1 MNHGILA
8 PFVLQSCNLAT
19 LQDCT
24 HSTYQGCKREENC
37 YRMPTFTYQEIDF
50 QISVKEGFYH
60 YQQKVSPAY
69 SVSETNLDW
78 AAIVVH
84 RLPGRFREDQWF
96 VSEQTTGS
104 SIEIPK
110 TTSRDEAVQHAITK
124 IQQMGRDSYEK
135 ALARTQT
142 KKGKSWKPKR

>member
-1 MNHGILA
+1 ME
-8 PFVLQSCNLAT
+8 T
-19 LQDCT
+19 
-24 HSTYQGCKREENC
+24 E
-37 YRMPTFTYQEIDF
+37 FTYQEIDF

-69 SVSETNLDW
+69 LVGGTGLDW
-78 AAIVVH
+78 ASLVVH
-84 RLPGRFREDQWF
+84 RLPGHFRKDQWF

-110 TTSRDEAVQHAITK
+110 TTSRSEAVHHAVTK
-124 IQQMGRDSYEK
+124 IQQMGRESYQK

-142 KKGKSWKPKR
+142 RKAKSWKPKR

>member
-1 MNHGILA
+1 
-8 PFVLQSCNLAT
+8 
-19 LQDCT
+19 
-24 HSTYQGCKREENC
+24 
-37 YRMPTFTYQEIDF
+37 MPERTYQEIDF

-69 SVSETNLDW
+69 RVNGTGLDW

-124 IQQMGRDSYEK
+124 IQQMGQESYEK

-142 KKGKSWKPKR
+142 KKRKSWKPNR